1 MNSEVSWKKLNVSRR
16 FLAGKYIVTSMK
28 KLKFSLV
35 IAFWTFL
42 FLISLSLIAVAV
54 HSTLNDIAVWE
65 DFYYCPEDLNRG
77 LLVAGFALCF
87 LSMTSIILFAV
98 LHLMSNRVKLW
109 GKPFLGYDKAL
120 KGLSRL
126 WSILIVLGVLLLSA
140 SLLVNWIFDFEYG
153 LSPLFLYL
161 IYQGFVLVVMGVF
174 IMFLIHYLK
183 KSEHLKSYK

>member
-1 MNSEVSWKKLNVSRR
+1 MNSEVSWKKSNVSCR

-87 LSMTSIILFAV
+87 LSKLGLRIVFQKLSKSSDCSTVSPCFFA
-98 LHLMSNRVKLW
+98 
-109 GKPFLGYDKAL
+109 
-120 KGLSRL
+120 RL
-126 WSILIVLGVLLLSA
+126 IPS
-140 SLLVNWIFDFEYG
+140 SLLAESFN
-153 LSPLFLYL
+153 LF
-161 IYQGFVLVVMGVF
+161 
-174 IMFLIHYLK
+174 
-183 KSEHLKSYK
+183 

>member
-1 MNSEVSWKKLNVSRR
+1 MNSEVSMKKLNVSRR

-98 LHLMSNRVKLW
+98 LHRMSNRVKLW

-153 LSPLFLYL
+153 LSPLSLYL

-183 KSEHLKSYK
+183 KK